1 MEGIFPYRFSTLITT
16 VCLMFSACNQ
26 HAGQK
31 DQNEISA
38 AEAKALAKDAFL
50 FGMPLVFV
58 EMQFD
63 FNSHATKAGSTK
75 APVNQF
81 AHARGFL
88 DASNRTVIG
97 PNVDNLYSLASID
110 LTNEPIILST
120 PEMGDRYWVMHIID
134 AWNGVVAAPGSR
146 MRGGKA
152 GTFAIV
158 GPDWKGQLPPGMEE
172 LKCPTRLG
180 LIAGRTYCSG
190 KSDYPAVNKL
200 QNQYKLIPLSQWG
213 KNYKAPDL
221 VPLKAGINDSTPVKK
236 QFMDLPAEKFFNNL
250 NRLLAGNPAYPGD
263 SGILRR
269 IEKIGIK
276 PGAKFT
282 MDSLSPEAASA
293 IEEGYAEG
301 FRVMFDEAGRL
312 GKIENGWSL
321 TYDLGRYGTNYPYR
335 ALWTFIGIGGNLL
348 EDAFY
353 PTALVDGNG
362 NALNAANK
370 YTLTFAKDKLPPAA
384 GFWSLTMY
392 DIEGYLP
399 VNKLNRYALS
409 DRRKMK
415 FGTDGS
421 LTIYIQK
428 ENPGNDKE
436 NNWLPTPGSGPF
448 RLGLRLYAP
457 KQNVLDKNWSPP
469 PVSKN
474 IY

>member
-1 MEGIFPYRFSTLITT
+1 MEGIFPYRYRTLIAAA
-16 VCLMFSACNQ
+16 CLILSACNQ
-26 HAGQK
+26 QAVQK
-31 DQNEISA
+31 NQKVISVP
-38 AEAKALAKDAFL
+38 EAKTLAKDAFL

-88 DASNRTVIG
+88 DASNKTVIG

-120 PEMGDRYWVMHIID
+120 PEMGDRYWQMQIMD

-146 MRGGKA
+146 TLGGKA
-152 GTFAIV
+152 EKFAIV
-158 GPDWKGQLPPGMEE
+158 GPDWKGQLPPGVVE
-172 LKCPTRLG
+172 LKCPTG
-180 LIAGRTYCSG
+180 LALIFGRTYCSG

-200 QNQYKLIPLSQWG
+200 QDQYKLVPLSQWG
-213 KNYKAPDL
+213 KSYKVPVR
-221 VPLKAGINDSTPVKK
+221 VPLKVGINDSTPVKN
-236 QFMDLPAEKFFNNL
+236 QFLALPAEKFFKNL
-250 NRLLAGNPAYPGD
+250 NRLLTNNPAYPPD
-263 SGILRR
+263 SAILKR
-269 IEKIGIK
+269 IEKIGIRQ
-276 PGAKFT
+276 GANFT
-282 MDSLSPEAASA
+282 MDSLSPEAAGA

-301 FRVMFDEAGRL
+301 IRVMFDEAARL
-312 GKIENGWSL
+312 GKMENGWSL

-353 PTALVDGNG
+353 PTALAEGNG
-362 NALNAANK
+362 NTLNAANK
-370 YTLTFAKDKLPPAA
+370 YTLTFAKDKLPPVA

-392 DIEGYLP
+392 DIEGYL
-399 VNKLNRYALS
+399 VLNKLNRYALG

-415 FGTDGS
+415 FDPNGS

-436 NNWLPTPGSGPF
+436 SNWLPAPRSGPF

-457 KQNVLDKNWSPP
+457 KQNVLDRSWSPP

-474 IY
+474 NY

>member
-1 MEGIFPYRFSTLITT
+1 MEEIFPYRCHTLI
-16 VCLMFSACNQ
+16 VSACLILSACNQ
-26 HAGQK
+26 NEGQK
-31 DQNEISA
+31 DQNVIPA
-38 AEAKALAKDAFL
+38 AEAKSLAKDAFL
-50 FGMPLVFV
+50 FGMPLVFI

-63 FNSHATKAGSTK
+63 FNSHATKTGGTK

-81 AHARGFL
+81 AHARAFL
-88 DASNRTVIG
+88 DASNKTVIG

-110 LTNEPIILST
+110 LTIEPVILST
-120 PEMGDRYWVMHIID
+120 PEMGNRYWEMQIID
-134 AWNGVVAAPGSR
+134 AWNDVIAVPGSR
-146 MRGGKA
+146 TLGSKA
-152 GTFAIV
+152 GIFGIV
-158 GPDWKGQLPPGMEE
+158 GPGWKGQLPQGIVE
-172 LKCPTRLG
+172 LKCPTRLA

-200 QNQYKLIPLSQWG
+200 QDQYKLIPVSQWG
-213 KNYKAPDL
+213 KDYKVPGL
-221 VPLKAGINDSTPVKK
+221 VPLKAGINETTSVKN
-236 QFMDLPAEKFFNNL
+236 QFMALPAEKFFKNL
-250 NRLLAGNPAYPGD
+250 NRLLADNPGNPGD
-263 SGILRR
+263 SPILKR

-276 PGAKFT
+276 AGANFK
-282 MDSLSPEAASA
+282 MDSLRPELAMA

-353 PTALVDGNG
+353 PTAQVDGNA

-370 YTLTFAKDKLPPAA
+370 YTLTFARDKLPPAA

-392 DIEGYLP
+392 DIEGHLAA
-399 VNKLNRYALS
+399 NKLNRYALG
-409 DRRKMK
+409 DRKKMK
-415 FGTDGS
+415 FASDGS

-428 ENPGNDKE
+428 EDPGNVRQS
-436 NNWLPTPGSGPF
+436 NWLPAPGSGAF

-457 KQNVLDKNWSPP
+457 KQIVLDRSWSPP
-469 PVSKN
+469 PVIKIN
-474 IY
+474 